1 MGTAALGTASLTGKL
16 LSKFTLGQRFLG
28 WVKNSSLLNGIGA
41 GAGALTDNA
50 LINALFGNNRNG
62 EIEALINVYNQE
74 LNTEYTVVAN
84 AIRDSYKECPDDDD
98 DEDDNDNDDEKD
110 DFPSPPTTPS
120 IDPSG
125 YVYEAVP
132 SNRIPGVTATAYYKQ
147 QSEDMYGDITE
158 TAVVWDA
165 TSFGQENPL
174 ITDAKGKYAWD
185 VPAGMWQ
192 VRFEKEGYE
201 PAQSAW
207 LPVPPPQLDVN
218 IAMTQAKQPEVK
230 TVHAYSD
237 GVTIEFD
244 KFMLPS
250 TLTVGNIVITQ
261 NGSIVNGNIES
272 SDIELDANG
281 NAFCSKIEFRPE
293 SPLADGEATLF
304 VSKAVKSYANINM
317 SADFMQT
324 FSVEPRIS
332 EIKVDKN
339 IEISSGSTVTVSALI
354 LPASAGKGK
363 TVLIESLNPMIA
375 SVSLERIECGA
386 NGMISFD
393 VSGLILGS
401 TSIKLSIENYDI
413 EAIVNV
419 NILTPRDENQVATP
433 YASVESGE
441 VKNGTEIYL
450 YCETENAS
458 IYYTTDGSCP
468 CDINRLKYDGTPI
481 IIDKSL
487 TLKVIAEAEGMIESE
502 IAEYQYTVK
511 SAGAEDLNIDETLSI
526 YPLPLG
532 EYLNISNGDHL
543 IDSVSIFDLSGTLMM
558 HSNKQEKLVTL
569 KTGSLSSGLYILN
582 IKTDGQTIV
591 KKVVKQ

>member
-1 MGTAALGTASLTGKL
+1 MAIWYNQKWWAQNLLNIGLGLFSEGFNLPGGWITESYTTL
-16 LSKFTLGQRFLG
+16 LSNQFGD
-28 WVKNSSLLNGIGA
+28 LLNERCQ
-41 GAGALTDNA
+41 DPS
-50 LINALFGNNRNG
+50 
-62 EIEALINVYNQE
+62 EALSRWYDRESRKLVSDYVGTMDFIKSQYDC
-74 LNTEYTVVAN
+74 TE
-84 AIRDSYKECPDDDD
+84 EEEDDDD
-98 DEDDNDNDDEKD
+98 NDDND
-110 DFPSPPTTPS
+110 DFPAPPITPS

-132 SNRIPGVTATAYYKQ
+132 SNRIPGVTATAYYQQ

-165 TSFGQENPL
+165 APFGQENPL
-174 ITDAKGKYAWD
+174 ITDAQGKYAWD

-250 TLTVGNIVITQ
+250 TLTVGNVAITQ
-261 NGSIVNGNIES
+261 NGNMVNGTIES
-272 SDIELDANG
+272 SDMELDANG

-293 SPLADGEATLF
+293 SPLAEGEATLF

-324 FSVEPRIS
+324 FTIEPRVS

-339 IEISSGSTVTVSALI
+339 IEISSGSTTTISASVVPVSA
-354 LPASAGKGK
+354 AKGK
-363 TVLIESLNPMIA
+363 TVLIESLNPIIA
-375 SVSLERIECGA
+375 SVSKERVELDA
-386 NGMISFD
+386 NGIVSFD
-393 VSGLILGS
+393 VAGLILGS
-401 TSIKLSIENYDI
+401 TSVKLSVEDYDVTAEIE
-413 EAIVNV
+413 V
-419 NILTPRDENQVATP
+419 NIVEPRDENQVATP
-433 YASVESGE
+433 YASIESGE
-441 VKNGTEIYL
+441 VKAGTEIYL
-450 YCETENAS
+450 YCETEKAS
-458 IYYTTDGSCP
+458 IYYTIDGSCP

-481 IIDKSL
+481 IASKDF
-487 TLKVIAEAEGMIESE
+487 TLKVMAEAEGMVESE
-502 IAEYQYTVK
+502 IAEYQYIVN
-511 SAGAEDLNIDETLSI
+511 SASVEDLYIDEALSI

-543 IDSVSIFDLSGTLMM
+543 IDSVSIFDVSGTLLLR
-558 HSNKQEKLVTL
+558 SNKPAKQVTL
-569 KTGSLSSGLYILN
+569 KVGSLSQGLYILN
-582 IKTDGQTIV
+582 VKTNGKTIV
-591 KKVVKQ
+591 KKVIKQ